1 MRITEGGPPT
11 VRRQSLAGG
20 MRVRFADFTFDTL
33 SGQLQR
39 NGQAIPLP
47 GTASEVLRVLLEE
60 RPEMVTKEELLRRVW
75 RGAAVEE
82 ANLSVAIAK
91 LRSAL
96 SDDSERRFIRTYHRK
111 GYAFVAEA
119 VDVGPGDRDRAGIGS
134 VFLLEWN
141 DRRLVLE
148 QGENIVGRNPLRCS
162 ICIDEPRVSG
172 RHARIIVSGDTAT
185 IEDLESTNHTFVG
198 GVRVTSLRRLAD
210 GDVIRLGGPHVT
222 FRRSDVATVRVK
234 EKRRRG

>member
-1 MRITEGGPPT
+1 
-11 VRRQSLAGG
+11 

-33 SGQLQR
+33 SGQLRR
-39 NGQAIPLP
+39 NDQAIPLP

-60 RPEMVTKEELLRRVW
+60 RPEVVTKEDLLRRVW
-75 RGAAVEE
+75 RGTAVEE
-82 ANLSVAIAK
+82 ANLSVAVAK

-96 SDDSERRFIRTYHRK
+96 CDDSERRFIRTYHRK
-111 GYAFVAEA
+111 GYAFVADA
-119 VDVGPGDRDRAGIGS
+119 VEVGPADQDRSGS
-134 VFLLEWN
+134 GSMFLLEWN

-172 RHARIIVSGDTAT
+172 RHARIVVSGDTAT
-185 IEDLESTNHTFVG
+185 IDDLGSTNHTFVG
-198 GVRVTSLRRLAD
+198 GVRVTSPRMLAD
-210 GDVIRLGGPHVT
+210 GDVIRLGGPNVT

-234 EKRRRG
+234 ERRKRG